1 MDRKIIT
8 DALEIIP
15 ILINGYNKNANVLNA
30 AKRKVYAYAR
40 YIGTIDDAEKT
51 RQLSLM
57 LNHEHVYVKYWGGVI
72 ALSYNVMKKQALV
85 TLISILDTEIIPSKD
100 AVNFQRNLQLNLLKA
115 DVECVL
121 YDYKKYGLIGSYP
134 EQYADKYSPNI
145 FPNAGH
151 AIKYFRRMIKKSAD
165 F

>member
-1 MDRKIIT
+1 MSRKSIT
-8 DALEIIP
+8 DASEIIP
-15 ILINGYNKNANVLNA
+15 ILDSAYDANARVLNA
-30 AKRKVYAYAR
+30 ATRKVYTYAK
-40 YIGTIDDAEKT
+40 YIGTVDDAEKT

-100 AVNFQRNLQLNLLKA
+100 AVIFQRNLQLNLLKA
-115 DVECVL
+115 NVECVL

-134 EQYADKYSPNI
+134 EQYADKYDPSI
-145 FPNAGH
+145 FPNARH
-151 AIKYFRRMIKKSAD
+151 AIKYFRRLIRKKD
-165 F
+165 